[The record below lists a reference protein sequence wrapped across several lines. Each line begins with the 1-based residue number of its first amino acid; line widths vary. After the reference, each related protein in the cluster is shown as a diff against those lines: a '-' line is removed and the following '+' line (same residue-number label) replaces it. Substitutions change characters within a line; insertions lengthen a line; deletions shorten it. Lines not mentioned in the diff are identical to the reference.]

1 MACWAGVVALGMY
14 IVWRPC
20 GLGECVTH
28 GLLLSRQRPRGL
40 ERTQDMRTGPRAAW
54 RSDHRG
60 GRCSTPRAPL
70 LCDSGL
76 APAAPGYAP
85 TSLWHPRLLVAT
97 RHLNQKGR
105 GETEHAQE
113 SHSGPLFYAAAT
125 DQTGLNVFIGNQ
137 RSSATATNM
146 PWCRSLP
153 VPPPYTAGTSNTQP
167 HLHVPP
173 RTYLSRAP
181 LAECRGIEYPRN
193 PCLARFAHTHTHTPT
208 TSSLAPPFHAEAW
221 SLRQPRYLQC
231 FGLFRRSSNT

>member
-1 MACWAGVVALGMY
+1 MYITVNHVGVLACWAVLALGMC

-97 RHLNQKGR
+97 RHLLGKKRGWGTRHNIHGR
-105 GETEHAQE
+105 LNFKPITLRDGHRSDGAKRFHWE
-113 SHSGPLFYAAAT
+113 STFVCDGY
-125 DQTGLNVFIGNQ
+125 
-137 RSSATATNM
+137 
-146 PWCRSLP
+146 
-153 VPPPYTAGTSNTQP
+153 
-167 HLHVPP
+167 
-173 RTYLSRAP
+173 
-181 LAECRGIEYPRN
+181 
-193 PCLARFAHTHTHTPT
+193 
-208 TSSLAPPFHAEAW
+208 
-221 SLRQPRYLQC
+221 
-231 FGLFRRSSNT
+231 